1 MRRGLLL
8 SAVTIFTVLALG
20 GSALAFECINTS
32 RSANGNAGAAGSNGW
47 FTLPVSDI
55 FAFLISAHD
64 DPEFN
69 LPSADFSAIPD
80 MVADAE
86 ALGVPSSFL
95 INAHAVAAG
104 GLEGHDRNGVL
115 ADGHGIDHFPEV
127 YGQQLFIAYCANA
140 SGDPTGTA
148 CDV

>member
-1 MRRGLLL
+1 MIVVAATAALVLVSS
-8 SAVTIFTVLALG
+8 SAA
-20 GSALAFECINTS
+20 SAFECINTS
-32 RSANGNAGAAGSNGW
+32 RSAQGNAGAAGSNGW
-47 FTLPVSDI
+47 FSLPLEEV
-55 FAFLISAHD
+55 FFFLAASAD

-69 LPSADFSAIPD
+69 LPSADPSDIAG

-86 ALGVPSSFL
+86 AAGVPSVFL
-95 INAHAVAAG
+95 INAHTVAAG

-127 YGQQLFIAYCANA
+127 YGAQLFAAYCANA

-148 CDV
+148 CA